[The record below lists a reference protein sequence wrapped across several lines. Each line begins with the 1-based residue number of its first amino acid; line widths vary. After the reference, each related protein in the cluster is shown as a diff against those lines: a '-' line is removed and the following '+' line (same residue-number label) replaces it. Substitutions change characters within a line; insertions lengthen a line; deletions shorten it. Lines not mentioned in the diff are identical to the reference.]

1 MNRKRS
7 LTAIKGLPRAAQHAW
22 HRGWLSRT
30 AACTPY
36 WCDVC
41 QLGDAMYQPF
51 VAALQARFA
60 HRAAD
65 IEARACVRTGKTL
78 AELDAAAGTDAR
90 ADTGLRVM
98 GKPVWRYQASGVC
111 VCEAV
116 VGDRIVLIYEPGA
129 LTRRATRKQQESQS

>member
-1 MNRKRS
+1 MF
-7 LTAIKGLPRAAQHAW
+7 
-22 HRGWLSRT
+22 
-30 AACTPY
+30 
-36 WCDVC
+36 
-41 QLGDAMYQPF
+41 QPF

-78 AELDAAAGTDAR
+78 AELDQASADSR

-116 VGDRIVLIYEPGA
+116 EGDRIVLIYEPGVP
-129 LTRRATRKQQESQS
+129 TRRATHQPTEEKS